1 MADIADLAPRIQQ
14 VINNLK
20 TERERIV
27 KVAAKTIL
35 ETLVYNTPVD
45 TSKALSNWQA
55 SLGSPISSTRDA
67 IFEGKNK
74 STRSTSAAAALS
86 LGETQINKFTVD
98 KWGTT
103 VGNEI
108 HITNNLDY
116 IEGLNNGTI
125 SKQPG
130 AFVEKAIQ
138 LADSVVKSQDVIL

>member
-1 MADIADLAPRIQQ
+1 MADITGLVPRIQQ
-14 VINNLK
+14 VIDNFK

-27 KVAAKTIL
+27 KLAAKSIL
-35 ETLVYNTPVD
+35 KTLVYNTPVD

-55 SLGSPISSTRDA
+55 SLGSPITSTRDA

-74 STRSTSAAAALS
+74 STKSTSAAAALS
-86 LGETQINKFTVD
+86 LGEIQINKFTVD

-138 LADSVVKSQDVIL
+138 LADSVVKSQDIML